1 MHITAKTGT
10 LLLDN
15 ASIYTSYQQA
25 ATPREDR
32 LTVAIFHG
40 AGKSN
45 SERFMRI
52 GEAFLAQGI
61 SVLALDFIGHGQTG
75 GDMSEGSLALR
86 TKHALATIERQLSK
100 EVPLILVGSSMG
112 AHTALRVSKQL
123 SERVRS
129 LCLLQPAV
137 YAKDAENV
145 FFTEEFTTILRRPDS
160 WKSSHALE
168 DASAFGGNV
177 YIGIGSE
184 DKVIPWGVIE
194 ALIANFRQNTSAFR
208 LEVLHGAAHTLP
220 EWIPS
225 HPFYAT
231 QLLDFLLSEI

>member
-1 MHITAKTGT
+1 M
-10 LLLDN
+10 LVVN
-15 ASIYTSYQQA
+15 NVSISTSYHQA
-25 ATPREDR
+25 IAPREDR

-52 GEAFLAQGI
+52 GETFLAQGI
-61 SVLALDFIGHGQTG
+61 SVLALDFIGHGRTG

-86 TKHALATIERQLSK
+86 TQHALTAIEYWLDE

-123 SERVRS
+123 SKRVRS

-137 YAKDAENV
+137 YAKDAESV
-145 FFTEEFTTILRRPDS
+145 SFTEEFTAILRRPNS

-168 DASAFGGNV
+168 DARAFDGHV
-177 YIGIGSE
+177 YVGIGSE

-194 ALIANFRQNTSAFR
+194 ALTDNFRQNTSAFR
-208 LEVLHGAAHTLP
+208 LDVLHGAAHTLP
-220 EWIPS
+220 EWIPTR
-225 HPFYAT
+225 PFYAT
-231 QLLDFLLSEI
+231 QLIDFLLSGV